1 MNPMKRIWYIPLL
14 LLVCSL
20 AMPAM
25 AQRDESTPQ
34 PTKREKEKA
43 MKALKAQEEK
53 ARKQRKEMMETPA
66 TENDVVYV
74 FGVGTNFNDSV
85 IYLTEIAEIH
95 ALKLQKKTKFLPF
108 RSEFSLQ
115 LREYLEGSLGNA
127 NETCCMFYSD
137 KRKKLSKRFYK
148 LKKRYLDEGNW
159 QIVMV
164 GQDKFSFKK
173 PDFVDNV
180 AM

>member
-1 MNPMKRIWYIPLL
+1 MNPMKRYWYISLF
-14 LLVCSL
+14 LLVCFI
-20 AMPAM
+20 AMPAE
-25 AQRDESTPQ
+25 AQEESAPK
-34 PTKREKEKA
+34 PTKREQEKA
-43 MKALKAQEEK
+43 LKALKAQEEK
-53 ARKQRKEMMETPA
+53 AKKQRMEMMEAQA

-95 ALKLQKKTKFLPF
+95 SMKLQKKTNFLPF
-108 RSEFSLQ
+108 RAEFSLQ
-115 LREYLEGSLGNA
+115 LREYLEGSLGNT